1 MEASKYTQEELI
13 ELTTATHA
21 ELTEVRKQIRR
32 LKVVKQG
39 LENRYDR
46 YANMCVNQMKMEF
59 DEQESEV
66 TD

>member
-13 ELTTATHA
+13 ELTTSTHA

-32 LKVVKQG
+32 LKIVEQG

-46 YANMCVNQMKMEF
+46 YANMCVNQTKIEF
-59 DEQESEV
+59 DEQESEAA
-66 TD
+66 D

>member
-13 ELTTATHA
+13 ELTTATHV

-32 LKVVKQG
+32 LKVVEQG

-46 YANMCVNQMKMEF
+46 YANMCVNQTKMEF
-59 DEQESEV
+59 DEEGSED

>member
-32 LKVVKQG
+32 LKVVEQG

-46 YANMCVNQMKMEF
+46 YANMCVNQMKIEF
-59 DEQESEV
+59 DEQGSEV

>member
-21 ELTEVRKQIRR
+21 ELTEVRKKIRR
-32 LKVVKQG
+32 LKVVEQG
-39 LENRYDR
+39 LENRYER
-46 YANMCVNQMKMEF
+46 YSNICVNQTKIEF
-59 DEQESEV
+59 DEQGSEV

>member
-32 LKVVKQG
+32 LKVVEQG

-46 YANMCVNQMKMEF
+46 YANMCVNQMKIEF
-59 DEQESEV
+59 DDQGTEV

>member
-13 ELTTATHA
+13 ELTTATHV

-32 LKVVKQG
+32 LKVVEQG
-39 LENRYDR
+39 LENRYER
-46 YANMCVNQMKMEF
+46 YSNMCVNQMKIEF

>member
-13 ELTTATHA
+13 ELTTNTHS

-32 LKVVKQG
+32 LKVVEQG

-46 YANMCVNQMKMEF
+46 YANMCVNQMKIEF
-59 DEQESEV
+59 DEPESEV

>member
-32 LKVVKQG
+32 LKVVEQG

-46 YANMCVNQMKMEF
+46 YANMCVNQMKIEF

>member
-13 ELTTATHA
+13 ELTTSTHA

-32 LKVVKQG
+32 LKVVEQG

-46 YANMCVNQMKMEF
+46 YANMCVNQMKIEF